1 MNLYFYHTFY
11 VDENS
16 NSEGETLQSTDEKS
30 KEEIENSVKEEKD
43 SVKEEKMETDEID
56 DKKDEEKPDV
66 KIEEVVDNIA
76 IETEEVVVETVSDET
91 DVKQEPNSETEV
103 KKEVKDEPMDVDDN
117 TEVVKVE
124 DDSVKTEETD
134 SKGVEKENE
143 NNDIDIENLSPKK
156 DAKPLRVAQGNFSK
170 ANLKAYS
177 LLTKKCDVDLID
189 VSKAVREHSYYPKVT
204 KPYSRLDNLLERRLK
219 LDEIEKKQRD
229 SIQQQLQWKLKLEA
243 AKQEKQEVSASP
255 EKKIIALSRPEVVKK
270 PEPVKPQRIVYGCYS
285 PLCLAGDVLGGQCY
299 SVRCRYETEQE
310 DEEEDLDV
318 DDAGE
323 VQMEVDEDD
332 DEKVDD
338 DKDSES
344 KNDGLNKSSTED
356 EEVDVIGDKD
366 DTNDTAAENISSNNA
381 NKSSNASKVVHVPY
395 KKDEGVKPSSSGGVT
410 VKTGLLSPSAK
421 KTTTIS
427 IPGNLAQL
435 IAQKTGKNLTYS
447 EAQAFIRQALEK
459 MTVEDIKAKI
469 PPIRKITDKVHL
481 PKITKGGIKKKSAK
495 KTSLPPAHK
504 FITPSSKKSLFVLE
518 RWEGRKL
525 ARKGG
530 KIEVIG
536 FKYECKMSNVNWPY
550 PCPRPLFKTAFNYR
564 LQTIK
569 SLAAAAL
576 HLRIFWTCIRW
587 DDMAQKP
594 PAGGTNTISTETEI
608 TTTELLKRKDIGPHG
623 LRSEF
628 LVRKIIVPLGVP
640 QQPKGEIFY
649 FVSIRFV
656 QA

>member
-1 MNLYFYHTFY
+1 
-11 VDENS
+11 
-16 NSEGETLQSTDEKS
+16 
-30 KEEIENSVKEEKD
+30 
-43 SVKEEKMETDEID
+43 
-56 DKKDEEKPDV
+56 
-66 KIEEVVDNIA
+66 
-76 IETEEVVVETVSDET
+76 
-91 DVKQEPNSETEV
+91 
-103 KKEVKDEPMDVDDN
+103 
-117 TEVVKVE
+117 
-124 DDSVKTEETD
+124 
-134 SKGVEKENE
+134 
-143 NNDIDIENLSPKK
+143 
-156 DAKPLRVAQGNFSK
+156 
-170 ANLKAYS
+170 
-177 LLTKKCDVDLID
+177 
-189 VSKAVREHSYYPKVT
+189 VSKAVREHTYYPKVT

-219 LDEIEKKQRD
+219 LSEIENKQRE

-285 PLCLAGDVLGGQCY
+285 PLCSAGDVLGGQCY
-299 SVRCRYETEQE
+299 SVRCRYEIEQE
-310 DEEEDLDV
+310 EDDDDLDEV
-318 DDAGE
+318 DDNGE

-338 DKDSES
+338 DKDSEN
-344 KNDGLNKSSTED
+344 KADDLNKSVTED

-366 DTNDTAAENISSNNA
+366 DTNKTAAENINSNNA
-381 NKSSNASKVVHVPY
+381 NKPSNASKVVHVPY
-395 KKDEGVKPSSSGGVT
+395 EKGEGIKPTSTSGVT
-410 VKTGLLSPSAK
+410 VKTGLLSPSAR

-435 IAQKTGKNLTYS
+435 IAQKTGRNLTYS

-469 PPIRKITDKVHL
+469 PPVRKITDKIHL
-481 PKITKGGIKKKSAK
+481 PKITKGGMKKKSAK

-504 FITPSSKKSLFVLE
+504 FVTPSGKKSLFVLE

-530 KIEVIG
+530 KIEVTG

-550 PCPRPLFKTAFNYR
+550 PCPRPLFKSAFNYR

-608 TTTELLKRKDIGPHG
+608 TTTELLKRKDIGPYG

-640 QQPKGEIFY
+640 QQPKGNVFHSV
-649 FVSIRFV
+649 FSVSFCV
-656 QA
+656 